1 MFEKF
6 GRSLDGL
13 LGSVKND
20 LKMTRI
26 EPKTDR
32 IAIAYPTATP
42 AKLRLEMNVGKLKI
56 TPGTDKLV
64 DGTATYNVLEWTPE
78 ISLDGGNVTIKQGRG
93 FNMVGSWTDTQNYWE
108 LALGTTLP
116 FELSLQKGVGE
127 STLALG
133 GIPLTGAIL
142 NTGTGATTISFDQ
155 PNPEP
160 AERLQV
166 RTATGA
172 THIDNMLNTN
182 AQLISVESGAGEIAL
197 HFTGEALKRDTL
209 VKANLGAGKVTI
221 NIKQGVPA
229 RVSINR
235 GLGEIKALGAFS
247 PAGQRAFETS
257 GFAAAA
263 GPKLTFE
270 INAGLGSITLNA
282 MDGLE
287 DIFA

>member
-42 AKLRLEMNVGKLKI
+42 VKLRLEMSVGKLKI

-64 DGTATYNVLEWTPE
+64 DGTATYNIQEWTPE
-78 ISLDGGNVTIKQGRG
+78 ISLDGGSVTIKQGRG

-133 GIPLTGAIL
+133 GIPLIGAVF
-142 NTGTGATTISFDQ
+142 NTGTGVTTIS
-155 PNPEP
+155 
-160 AERLQV
+160 L
-166 RTATGA
+166 
-172 THIDNMLNTN
+172 
-182 AQLISVESGAGEIAL
+182 
-197 HFTGEALKRDTL
+197 
-209 VKANLGAGKVTI
+209 
-221 NIKQGVPA
+221 
-229 RVSINR
+229 
-235 GLGEIKALGAFS
+235 
-247 PAGQRAFETS
+247 
-257 GFAAAA
+257 
-263 GPKLTFE
+263 
-270 INAGLGSITLNA
+270 
-282 MDGLE
+282 
-287 DIFA
+287 